1 MFKATTTLGQ
11 TVNAY
16 VNNLRFSKSL
26 KPFGVSDLLPSAKRP
41 GSVGGILATVFV
53 GLSWILILKFMLPI
67 HFH

>member
-1 MFKATTTLGQ
+1 MLKATGMLGQ

-16 VNNLRFSKSL
+16 VNNLRFSKSW
-26 KPFGVSDLLPSAKRP
+26 KSFSVSDLLPSAKCTA
-41 GSVGGILATVFV
+41 SVGGILATVFV